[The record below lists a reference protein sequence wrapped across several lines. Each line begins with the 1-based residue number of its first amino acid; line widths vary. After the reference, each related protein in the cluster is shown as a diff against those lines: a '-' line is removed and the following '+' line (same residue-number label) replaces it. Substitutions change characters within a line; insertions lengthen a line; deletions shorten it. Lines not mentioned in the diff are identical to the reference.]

1 VLKGR
6 LKSFRRS
13 GLAVEKQLKGGALT
27 LAGWCYKVATE
38 PGKQGSPQKVETPGV
53 AARVSAQQR
62 KKEAIMTSGTTARTA
77 FLVSLAVFAFAFAAS
92 SGSHPAGAARPRPES
107 AKSHCA
113 AMGGTITTNFGGIDQ
128 STTLGTA
135 TGDLRGA
142 VAGTLL
148 GAPQPGTG
156 NTVVFH
162 IQHHWVTETGDT
174 LFFDP
179 ATATTVPLSQTL
191 FAIVTY
197 PVHLTGGTGKFAG
210 ATGDLTAIG
219 EVDLVNG
226 TVFRYSGQVCY
237 AAPDG
242 D

>member
-1 VLKGR
+1 M
-6 LKSFRRS
+6 
-13 GLAVEKQLKGGALT
+13 
-27 LAGWCYKVATE
+27 
-38 PGKQGSPQKVETPGV
+38 
-53 AARVSAQQR
+53 
-62 KKEAIMTSGTTARTA
+62 EAIMKPGRIARIA
-77 FLVSLAVFAFAFAAS
+77 FLVSLSVFAFAFAAN
-92 SGSHPAGAARPRPES
+92 SGSHPSGAAGPRPETS
-107 AKSHCA
+107 RSHCSLV
-113 AMGGTITTNFGGIDQ
+113 GGTITTNFGGVDQ
-128 STTLGTA
+128 NTTLGTA

-142 VAGTLL
+142 VTGTVLS
-148 GAPQPGTG
+148 APQPGTG

-197 PVHLTGGTGKFAG
+197 PIHLTGGTGKFAG
-210 ATGDLTAIG
+210 ATGDMTAIG

-226 TVFRYSGQVCY
+226 TVFRYVGQVCY
-237 AAPDG
+237 AAPDK